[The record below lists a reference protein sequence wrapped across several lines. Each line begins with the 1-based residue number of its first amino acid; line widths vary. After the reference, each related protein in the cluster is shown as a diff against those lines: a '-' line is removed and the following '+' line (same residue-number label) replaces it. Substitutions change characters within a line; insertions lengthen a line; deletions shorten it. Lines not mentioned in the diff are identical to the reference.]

1 MSDYILLSFHR
12 EISTDRRKG
21 KKRKEKTPYKY
32 FSFPLFYSFKDTL
45 QRGDEGAAGSTRRF
59 QDSGKGPGV
68 YEGQRRASH
77 VLADRRGRGPQ
88 GGEEQGTG
96 ESKERSREEESF
108 DTAKLPQEQVVGTV
122 DVHEVFERVAQEIAL
137 RQLGPTESEMLAR
150 EQPIGIDN
158 RQ

>member
-1 MSDYILLSFHR
+1 MITSFLAFTAKYRRIKGR
-12 EISTDRRKG
+12 E
-21 KKRKEKTPYKY
+21 RKEKKKTPYKY

-68 YEGQRRASH
+68 HEGQRRASH

-108 DTAKLPQEQVVGTV
+108 DSAKLPQEQVVGTV

-150 EQPIGIDN
+150 KQPIGIDN